1 MQDCDKDSKSYFQ
14 NQQTDFESQQREF
27 DKDFAQRKA
36 QEQDA
41 LNKKKKDLKK
51 KKKDSDNCNKP
62 NAADALAAL
71 AGLAQRLIPCPCCS
85 PLNKVKEKIGGK
97 NYFTVPFSD
106 FKVPRFDH
114 LIDKVADFDS
124 NRREGEVCKACNGT
138 KQIADATDD
147 SAKYQAAAQKIDQN
161 AEKIMEREA
170 KLGLGGTRTTMIQ
183 GSDLLF
189 VGLGFNNNKTY
200 ETVPGGSI
208 APTMN
213 GGKIPQQG
221 GVPANAVVGK
231 QGSLAW
237 PQQVGNYTIKCANK
251 FNLLAGAGG
260 ISFTTPGP
268 LTFSAGMLRFT
279 GPQLALGCSNGPL
292 TLEGETVNISGKA
305 ISVVPTSGEFFVKGN
320 INNTGNMTV
329 QGHAHFESMSFV
341 KASCIGITKST
352 FMAKANPDVLQTQP
366 ATWGLKALTSALLDL
381 QTYVQAIP
389 MDSKTSAF
397 RLFSPKEGQNLADRL
412 GAIVSLAL
420 PWELKKTG
428 YILPNTEFDAWSA
441 GSHGGPPTQP
451 IRIKIKDFVELHN
464 IPHVHGI
471 PEMMHKHEIT
481 LPDMDY
487 TNDSPQALRGKIIN
501 GSHESGVPAEPTKD
515 TVSRLAEVK
524 RTAVE
529 FAAAA
534 KVEGTKLIAKAT
546 RFLGGLF

>member
-170 KLGLGGTRTTMIQ
+170 RLGLGGTRTTMIQ

-412 GAIVSLAL
+412 GAIASLAL

-428 YILPNTEFDAWSA
+428 YILPGTKTKAHFIDGTEKEFIFD
-441 GSHGGPPTQP
+441 
-451 IRIKIKDFVELHN
+451 DFCELHN

-487 TNDSPQALRGKIIN
+487 TNDSPQALRGKVIN

>member
-14 NQQTDFESQQREF
+14 NQQMDFESQQREF
-27 DKDFAQRKA
+27 DKNFAQRKA

-124 NRREGEVCKACNGT
+124 NRREGESCKACNGT

-292 TLEGETVNISGKA
+292 TLEGESVNISGKA

-366 ATWGLKALTSALLDL
+366 ATWGSKALTSALLDL

-412 GAIVSLAL
+412 GAIASLAL

-428 YILPNTEFDAWSA
+428 YILKGTTCKATFNGSGPYDLLFNTDCE
-441 GSHGGPPTQP
+441 
-451 IRIKIKDFVELHN
+451 VHN

-487 TNDSPQALRGKIIN
+487 TNDSPQALRGKVIN

>member
-27 DKDFAQRKA
+27 DKNFAQRKA

-231 QGSLAW
+231 QGGLAW

-292 TLEGETVNISGKA
+292 TLEGESVNISGKA

-366 ATWGLKALTSALLDL
+366 ATWGSKALTSALLDL

-412 GAIVSLAL
+412 GAIASLAL

-428 YILPNTEFDAWSA
+428 YILPGTKTKAHFIDGSTKEFIFD
-441 GSHGGPPTQP
+441 
-451 IRIKIKDFVELHN
+451 DFCELHN

-487 TNDSPQALRGKIIN
+487 TNDSPQALRGKVIN

>member
-1 MQDCDKDSKSYFQ
+1 
-14 NQQTDFESQQREF
+14 
-27 DKDFAQRKA
+27 
-36 QEQDA
+36 
-41 LNKKKKDLKK
+41 
-51 KKKDSDNCNKP
+51 
-62 NAADALAAL
+62 
-71 AGLAQRLIPCPCCS
+71 
-85 PLNKVKEKIGGK
+85 
-97 NYFTVPFSD
+97 
-106 FKVPRFDH
+106 
-114 LIDKVADFDS
+114 
-124 NRREGEVCKACNGT
+124 
-138 KQIADATDD
+138 
-147 SAKYQAAAQKIDQN
+147 
-161 AEKIMEREA
+161 MEREA
-170 KLGLGGTRTTMIQ
+170 RLGLGGTRTTMIQ

-412 GAIVSLAL
+412 GAIASLAL

-428 YILPNTEFDAWSA
+428 YILPGTKTKAHFIGESSKEFIFD
-441 GSHGGPPTQP
+441 
-451 IRIKIKDFVELHN
+451 DFCELHN